1 MKALVIPVSSDEK
14 MYLIDIGKDA
24 LRTYYKTIGCRVIDI
39 VTLGYANKGIAIDAV
54 IDDEGIAI
62 DAVIDDEG
70 LLNHSPVNERFL
82 LAYFAQLISC
92 PLFGIVIVVMTDENT
107 GETTELNMARVKD
120 TLINNFGFVESDFP
134 CEE

>member
-39 VTLGYANKGIAIDAV
+39 VTLGYGNK
-54 IDDEGIAI
+54 GIAI

-70 LLNHSPVNERFL
+70 LLNHSPVNERFFL
-82 LAYFAQLISC
+82 SYLFGRCRI
-92 PLFGIVIVVMTDENT
+92 PLFGVVIVVMTDENT
-107 GETTELNMARVKD
+107 GETTELNMARVKG